1 MKLEKYNNGG
11 EISSDAYFRVVTHF
25 VYFCLNYP
33 QSFLDAFSESSRK
46 HLSGKFD
53 YAYEKAGSY
62 GAMIKFWTE
71 LDAENTKIF
80 AIWIKNNYDKS
91 YLLGNSN
98 IDDETYLR
106 VVTHF
111 VKFCLNYPKNFL
123 DVDAWMGSDTFKKHM
138 EDKFNVAYEKGKTFG
153 AMVYFWTEL
162 DAHNRR
168 LFASWIKDN
177 YIGNKL
183 EEGGDID
190 EEEYDSEKDLFQKP
204 ELIPDDVKAVLS
216 NWEEKWDEGD
226 GYANCRN
233 MQSELEELGYTFD
246 YYLDAEPYNLRK
258 KEMKQ
263 GGNVNASIHTK
274 KDIGLMIVKDSE
286 GKVLEKSQY
295 VNVISE
301 FIAKKVV
308 ENISVKVFIV
318 EKDLTEK
325 DITPEREMK
334 EGGEVKEK
342 EYQVGDLIFAKNMGS
357 RGLVGLIVKAK
368 YNDGD
373 EDVYDVYYRGYR
385 GDIIPTPASDFESI
399 VDGHLSF
406 AEENGDLMHY
416 PNIAKKL
423 NIELSHDYQGLVDG
437 DNEDYKEGGV
447 ISEFKE
453 GQIVDVWDEGDIVA
467 FEAKIIDMSYLGD
480 NRYPKYK
487 NLIGVQ
493 YSHSSNKEYVNKKRI
508 KPKHK
513 ETQNGAIG
521 EPKFKK
527 GDLVGYKSDS
537 EFTKINKEKPAMR
550 VVESSWNNEYSR
562 WQYKLPNNLGYEFEH
577 DLESREYKQGGDISK
592 TEHYRFLEITKV
604 PNGIKLEINQEGLE
618 EVIELRVDEKSD
630 DEILSELFDDVQG
643 NSEYTFI
650 QNGGDAGFGLTEA
663 PMILDGYHHGDNG
676 GYETDYPES
685 AKVYYFGDY
694 MVVSPLEVMLKD
706 GHVIFTEAKETGG
719 DLYKKGGKLYRTSK
733 SADASRNAK
742 PSGYRYKNISE
753 NNPNYYKRPTPPE
766 ILKFREGKLKHRI
779 AFENRAERS
788 DVNQSNHLEQGGS
801 LGKKY
806 KHVVNGALNV
816 LEDYKKMI
824 DKNNGGVDDVT
835 LRTIG
840 WKSINLMLRDA
851 LKDASEK
858 NLGES
863 VIEPLQK
870 LEFITNELVMERGE
884 IRTLDKNEIPA
895 YIQIAKDFMVLPFS
909 DDDTI
914 SSLSEIELKSI
925 DEAVKERFGSPSIDG
940 LPIQKKMIDAETKL
954 INKMGLVKYL
964 RKHHNAFIPRE
975 VYDKLPNEEKSNLHG
990 QGYGYSKDGFVT
1002 TSSGASSLERIAKQQ
1017 EQKKDFVEIKSLD
1030 GFKIIKDTKNA
1041 RTAVL
1046 YHLVDNN
1053 GNVLYTDLTRD
1064 DLVSKLKKDSL
1075 ELINK
1080 KIDANKIT
1088 KEEIEDAKIFLNN
1101 IKDSIQNLPVYWIKK
1116 DGVVML
1122 ETKHMEG
1129 GGEVSIVDDLKNF
1142 DIDNLDEF
1150 ESRQYDNYI
1159 KSMPKEEALQILIN
1173 SVEGDF
1179 SQLSPELAELAEKQ
1193 NIDWNVDYAKG
1204 GEIKNLTPIPTYS
1217 GETNDLGAPLDD
1229 SQMEKWID
1237 ENFDKVDDKRYFSD
1251 GMKRKHLGG
1260 LYYEHNKLGA
1270 YKFPPITFKEGG
1282 DINELPD
1289 KVYIYINEKSKL
1301 PEKAWFHKTD
1311 KGYKTI
1317 KYLSGK
1323 TYKKTFEEV
1332 KSELKKKKEFANGG
1346 DLNYKREIY
1355 VREIASMTGV
1365 SKIGVES
1372 FIGDNKL
1379 SDSEVSNIVIGLGR
1393 KLILPIDFSTAVLG
1407 EANNEYASKII
1418 SFARTNDA
1426 NKKSDLNPN
1435 LVGKR
1440 VLVDF
1445 RKEEGIVKSYD
1456 GNRVVVDYPALGFE
1470 ESLDYKEE
1478 KITILDDDDSVN
1490 FKQGGNL
1497 SKKTNLTIIECKS
1510 ATPKSEKFYYS
1521 SDEAGLKSLLD
1532 HKNIEVLSVGHGK
1545 YDMILAWN
1553 KDKAKDS
1560 TLYFGKWNDGNFG
1573 RKYDGKIIY
1582 KQGGEF
1588 KTCPDAMEVTSL
1600 LFDKT
1605 HFNRTQAKAWAK
1617 KHNFKNNKS
1626 DITENNIRLRQEDPT
1641 TFSKDSFRTIEFGDG
1656 HGIKAIVACR
1666 K

>member
-11 EISSDAYFRVVTHF
+11 EISSDAYFRAVTHF

-33 QSFLDAFSESSRK
+33 QNFLDAFPESSRK

-53 YAYEKAGSY
+53 SAYEKAGSY
-62 GAMIKFWTE
+62 GAMIKFWME

-80 AIWIKNNYDKS
+80 ALWIKNNYDKS

-98 IDDETYLR
+98 IDDETYFR

-123 DVDAWMGSDTFKKHM
+123 DFEGGISKEHAQSKFDT
-138 EDKFNVAYEKGKTFG
+138 AYEIGGTFG

-168 LFASWIKDN
+168 LFTSWIKDN
-177 YIGNKL
+177 YTGNKL
-183 EEGGDID
+183 ENGGTIKEKKKTFVFADGSKFIVSFIEKDGKLFPVLQDTTQQDRVTSILRGEKSLAEQALKHGEDAGISFDKTLAKLLNTKTGEDGRIGVFVKVYQDGGDID

-216 NWEEKWDEGD
+216 KWEEKWDEGD

-263 GGNVNASIHTK
+263 GGNVKASIHTK

-342 EYQVGDLIFAKNMGS
+342 EYKVGNLVFAKNMGS
-357 RGLVGLIVKAK
+357 RGLVGLIVKGK

-423 NIELSHDYQGLVDG
+423 NIELSHDYQGLLDS
-437 DNEDYKEGGV
+437 DNDDDYK
-447 ISEFKE
+447 
-453 GQIVDVWDEGDIVA
+453 
-467 FEAKIIDMSYLGD
+467 
-480 NRYPKYK
+480 N
-487 NLIGVQ
+487 
-493 YSHSSNKEYVNKKRI
+493 
-508 KPKHK
+508 
-513 ETQNGAIG
+513 
-521 EPKFKK
+521 
-527 GDLVGYKSDS
+527 
-537 EFTKINKEKPAMR
+537 
-550 VVESSWNNEYSR
+550 
-562 WQYKLPNNLGYEFEH
+562 
-577 DLESREYKQGGDISK
+577 GGDIHR
-592 TEHYRFLEITKV
+592 EHYRYISLIKV
-604 PNGIKLEINQEGLE
+604 PNGIK
-618 EVIELRVDEKSD
+618 VELDEQGKEFIAELKEDGKSD
-630 DEILSELFDDVQG
+630 DDIFSELFDDVQG

-650 QNGGDAGFGLTEA
+650 ENGGNAGFGLTDA
-663 PMILDGYHHGDNG
+663 PMILDGYHYGDNG

-733 SADASRNAK
+733 SADASRQAK
-742 PSGYRYKNISE
+742 PSGYRYKNVSE

-788 DVNQSNHLEQGGS
+788 DVNQSNQLEQGGTV
-801 LGKKY
+801 GKKY
-806 KHVVNGALNV
+806 KHAVNGALNV

-824 DKNNGGVDDVT
+824 DKGGVDDVT
-835 LRTIG
+835 LRILG
-840 WKSINLMLRDA
+840 WKSINAMLRDA

-884 IRTLDKNEIPA
+884 IRSLDKNEIPV

-909 DDDTI
+909 DDDTK
-914 SSLSEIELKSI
+914 SSLSDIELKNI
-925 DEAVKERFGSPSIDG
+925 EEAVKERTTAPSLVGTKTLKLIIDT
-940 LPIQKKMIDAETKL
+940 ETKK
-954 INKMGLVKYL
+954 INKAGSIGAYL
-964 RKHHNAFIPRE
+964 KKTRNAFVPKPI
-975 VYDKLPNEEKSNLHG
+975 YDALSKEDKTWIHSM
-990 QGYGYSKDGFVT
+990 GYMYEKDGIVS
-1002 TSSGASSLERIAKQQ
+1002 TSEGQSDLERIARKANP
-1017 EQKKDFVEIKSLD
+1017 KKTYTPIKTVD
-1030 GFKIIKDTKNA
+1030 GFKIIKNTNHNGN
-1041 RTAVL
+1041 AVL
-1046 YHLVDNN
+1046 FHLMDNN
-1053 GNVLYTDLTRD
+1053 GNALVTDVTTS
-1064 DLVSKLKKDSL
+1064 DLANRV
-1075 ELINK
+1075 
-1080 KIDANKIT
+1080 KID
-1088 KEEIEDAKIFLNN
+1088 EDSVELQKN
-1101 IKDSIQNLPVYWIKK
+1101 ILESIKSLPVYWTKK
-1116 DGVVML
+1116 DGSVVLVNKEM
-1122 ETKHMEG
+1122 KD
-1129 GGEVSIVDDLKNF
+1129 GGEVYTDEDGIKYYVGQKENGVWTVFSDFETKWKKR
-1142 DIDNLDEF
+1142 DEF
-1150 ESRQYDNYI
+1150 EGGLS
-1159 KSMPKEEALQILIN
+1159 SKEDAIHIAKVMAGLISEYKN
-1173 SVEGDF
+1173 
-1179 SQLSPELAELAEKQ
+1179 
-1193 NIDWNVDYAKG
+1193 G
-1204 GEIKNLTPIPTYS
+1204 GE
-1217 GETNDLGAPLDD
+1217 
-1229 SQMEKWID
+1229 
-1237 ENFDKVDDKRYFSD
+1237 FD
-1251 GMKRKHLGG
+1251 
-1260 LYYEHNKLGA
+1260 
-1270 YKFPPITFKEGG
+1270 
-1282 DINELPD
+1282 ELPN
-1289 KVYIYINEKSKL
+1289 KVFIYIDEKSKL
-1301 PEKAWFHKTD
+1301 PEKAWFHKKD
-1311 KGYKTI
+1311 KGYETV
-1317 KYLSGK
+1317 KYLSGNR
-1323 TYKKTFEEV
+1323 YKKTFEEV
-1332 KSELKKKKEFANGG
+1332 KNILKK
-1346 DLNYKREIY
+1346 
-1355 VREIASMTGV
+1355 
-1365 SKIGVES
+1365 
-1372 FIGDNKL
+1372 DNKI
-1379 SDSEVSNIVIGLGR
+1379 E
-1393 KLILPIDFSTAVLG
+1393 
-1407 EANNEYASKII
+1407 
-1418 SFARTNDA
+1418 
-1426 NKKSDLNPN
+1426 KSLNPD

-1456 GNRVVVDYPALGFE
+1456 DKRVVIDYPALGFS
-1470 ESLDYKEE
+1470 ESLDYKRE
-1478 KITILDDDDSVN
+1478 KITILDDDKKN

-1510 ATPKSEKFYYS
+1510 ATPTSKKFYYS

-1532 HKNIEVLSVGHGK
+1532 HRNIEVLSIGHGK

-1553 KDKAKDS
+1553 EDKGKDS
-1560 TLYFGKWNDGNFG
+1560 ELYFGKWNGGNFG

-1588 KTCPDAMEVTSL
+1588 KTCPESTEVQSL
-1600 LFDKT
+1600 LFDKD
-1605 HFNRTQAKAWAK
+1605 HFTRPQAKAWAK
-1617 KHNFKNNKS
+1617 KHNFKSNKS
-1626 DITENNIRLRQEDPT
+1626 DITENNIRLRQEDPVG
-1641 TFSKDSFRTIEFGDG
+1641 FQKDSFRTIEFGDG
-1656 HGIKAIVACR
+1656 HGIKAVIACR